1 MAGSGQTT
9 RRSRGSDSVIG
20 MSAGVPTIVVVDDA
34 PDVRRLMRTR
44 LRISGMFEVVGEG
57 ADGHE
62 AIELAGLHKPLLML
76 LDVSMPG
83 LDGLEALP
91 RIREVSPGTRV
102 VLFTGFD
109 EEGLVERA
117 KALGAADFLTKS
129 MPIESV
135 IDRLLQLAGGAPA
148 ARRQPE
154 TDDVQSSADVRVLN
168 EHLERFREVFDE
180 AAIGMATMTLTG
192 RLVRVNR
199 ALASLLRLQ
208 ESDLV
213 GELYASRVDDSD
225 DLVASTLEK
234 IRAGPVDV
242 VQLEHDISGE
252 GSPRKVRAILAPVR
266 DPGGRALYVFMQ
278 VQDITTEHA
287 AFEELRISEERFRLL
302 VEAVEDYA
310 IFMLDPTGRIV
321 SWNSGAQRSKLYT
334 ADEII
339 GQHFRVFYPAPLREA
354 RHPEYEL
361 AVALR
366 EGHYEEEGW
375 RLRKDGSR
383 FWATVVITAVFN
395 PAGEHIGFAKVTRDT
410 SHRRRLEQERESA
423 LEALARANRELEA
436 LNQRLQQAADDQAQF
451 LAVTAHELRTPIGL
465 LAGSAETLSRHAD
478 ELTPEERGDL
488 LGAMTTGS
496 ARLRRLVADLLTA
509 SKLQSSALEMSRVPV
524 RLADVLPDAV
534 TMVQSSYPS
543 AEPLIA
549 GPRDLAVVG
558 DRDRLAQ
565 ALENLLLN
573 ALRHGKPPVTVT
585 LQADPA
591 TVTVRVS
598 DSGAGVVP
606 DMQSRLF
613 ERFASG
619 STRGGGT
626 GLGLYIVRQLA
637 RAHDGDAF
645 YEPPTASAPAGAFVL
660 VLPRSRDE
668 PAETN

>member
-213 GELYASRVDDSD
+213 G
-225 DLVASTLEK
+225 
-234 IRAGPVDV
+234 RA
-242 VQLEHDISGE
+242 
-252 GSPRKVRAILAPVR
+252 VRQP
-266 DPGGRALYVFMQ
+266 
-278 VQDITTEHA
+278 
-287 AFEELRISEERFRLL
+287 
-302 VEAVEDYA
+302 
-310 IFMLDPTGRIV
+310 
-321 SWNSGAQRSKLYT
+321 
-334 ADEII
+334 
-339 GQHFRVFYPAPLREA
+339 
-354 RHPEYEL
+354 
-361 AVALR
+361 
-366 EGHYEEEGW
+366 
-375 RLRKDGSR
+375 
-383 FWATVVITAVFN
+383 
-395 PAGEHIGFAKVTRDT
+395 
-410 SHRRRLEQERESA
+410 RRRLRRPRRQHTRKDSCGA
-423 LEALARANRELEA
+423 GRRRAARA
-436 LNQRLQQAADDQAQF
+436 
-451 LAVTAHELRTPIGL
+451 
-465 LAGSAETLSRHAD
+465 RH
-478 ELTPEERGDL
+478 
-488 LGAMTTGS
+488 LG
-496 ARLRRLVADLLTA
+496 
-509 SKLQSSALEMSRVPV
+509 
-524 RLADVLPDAV
+524 
-534 TMVQSSYPS
+534 
-543 AEPLIA
+543 
-549 GPRDLAVVG
+549 
-558 DRDRLAQ
+558 
-565 ALENLLLN
+565 
-573 ALRHGKPPVTVT
+573 
-585 LQADPA
+585 
-591 TVTVRVS
+591 
-598 DSGAGVVP
+598 
-606 DMQSRLF
+606 
-613 ERFASG
+613 
-619 STRGGGT
+619 
-626 GLGLYIVRQLA
+626 
-637 RAHDGDAF
+637 
-645 YEPPTASAPAGAFVL
+645 
-660 VLPRSRDE
+660 
-668 PAETN
+668 